1 MKDLIKTSLNVLA
14 ESAIREKLFRST
26 GALAPSISKAASEFM
41 KNNKKMST
49 QEEFDKAWKKDV
61 SKFNDTIVK
70 EIFKKIPKDNIVYIT
85 TNASKVRWSARTI
98 SGVGKDKVILN
109 GDVYVNIGIM
119 DDVNAKPLGKKVKGW
134 INPAVGVED
143 EVFGDFQSDLTQ
155 NIELKD
161 TNLGFIIED

>member
-1 MKDLIKTSLNVLA
+1 MKNLINASLNVLT
-14 ESAIREKLFRST
+14 ESSLQEKLFRST
-26 GALAPSISKAASEFM
+26 GSLAPSISKAASEFM

-49 QEEFDKAWKKDV
+49 QDEFNKAWKKDV

-70 EIFKKIPKDNIVYIT
+70 EIFNKIPKDNIVYIT
-85 TNASKVRWSARTI
+85 TNASKVKWTARTI
-98 SGVGKDKVILN
+98 SDKVILN
-109 GDVYVNIGIM
+109 GGVYVNIGIM
-119 DDVNAKPLGKKVKGW
+119 DDVNAKPLSKKVKGW

-143 EVFGDFQSDLTQ
+143 VVFGDFQSDLTQ